1 MQTRGRRGDNA
12 RPRNPVRNP
21 GRLPMT
27 DTLPDRLCNDPRSPY
42 YDADLL
48 ERGIGIRFN
57 GVERTNVEEYCVS
70 EGWVRVIAGKA
81 LDRRGQPM
89 TMKIK
94 GTVEP
99 FFRSA

>member
-1 MQTRGRRGDNA
+1 LRILGVFRS
-12 RPRNPVRNP
+12 P
-21 GRLPMT
+21 GSIAMT
-27 DTLPDRLCNDPRSPY
+27 DTLPDRLCNDPRSPF

-57 GVERTNVEEYCVS
+57 GVDRNNVEEYCVS

-89 TMKIK
+89 TMKLK

-99 FFRSA
+99 YLRGAEAE